1 MSAKATSSSGPAPPT
16 HEVPLGVTT
25 YEKVSSL
32 LVALLIML
40 GATVAAMFI
49 VVVTMRALAATHQPV
64 TVTIAEEGLGRGEHE
79 AGIAR
84 DAKNT
89 QVDDLDEFF
98 PPEMTEP
105 IDALSTVISAD
116 MTVLESLDDP
126 LSTFGT
132 GTGQG
137 DSRPAGPPGEGDG
150 DVVPR
155 WERWQVRFASAD
167 LSTYAKQLDYFKIEL
182 AAMGGGKELVD
193 YAAQLS
199 QAQPSRRS
207 GNSAQEKRL
216 YMTWRSGE
224 MIEADKALLTSAGI
238 DINGRVILQLYP
250 PETEAMLA
258 ALEQKQLGMRP
269 LKDVRRTVFGIR
281 EQGQKYEFY
290 VVAQVYRFVP

>member
-1 MSAKATSSSGPAPPT
+1 MSAKVTSSSGPAPPT
-16 HEVPLGVTT
+16 HEVQLGVTT

-32 LVALLIML
+32 LVALLIIL

-64 TVTIAEEGLGRGEHE
+64 TVTIAEEGLGRGDHE

-167 LSTYAKQLDYFKIEL
+167 LTAYAKQLDFFKIEL

-199 QAQPSRRS
+199 QPQPSRRS
-207 GNSAQEKRL
+207 GNSAEEKRL

-250 PETEAMLA
+250 PQTETLLA
-258 ALEQKQLGMRP
+258 ELEQKQLGMRA

-281 EQGQKYEFY
+281 EQAQTYEFY
-290 VVAQVYRFVP
+290 VIAQEYRFVP

>member
-1 MSAKATSSSGPAPPT
+1 VSFKVTSTSGPAPPT
-16 HEVPLGVTT
+16 HKVPLGVTT
-25 YEKVSSL
+25 YEKVSSIIIAL
-32 LVALLIML
+32 LVLL

-49 VVVTMRALAATHQPV
+49 VVVTMRALAGTQQPV
-64 TVTIAEEGLGRGEHE
+64 TVTIAEEGLGRGDHE

-89 QVDDLDEFF
+89 QVDELDEFF

-126 LSTFGT
+126 LATFGS

-137 DSRPAGPPGEGDG
+137 DSRPAGPPGEGEG

-155 WERWQVRFASAD
+155 WERWQVRFSSAD
-167 LSTYAKQLDYFKIEL
+167 LTTYARQLDFFNIEL
-182 AAMGGGKELVD
+182 AAMGGGKEQVD
-193 YAAQLS
+193 YASQLS
-199 QAQPSRRS
+199 QPRPTRRA
-207 GNSAQEKRL
+207 GPSAQEKRL

-224 MIEADKALLTSAGI
+224 MIEADKTLLTSAGI
-238 DINGRVILQLYP
+238 DISGRVILQLYP
-250 PETEAMLA
+250 PETETLLA
-258 ALEQKQLGMRP
+258 ELEQKQLGQRP

-281 EQGQKYEFY
+281 EQGQKFEFY
-290 VVAQVYRFVP
+290 VIAQEYRFVP

>member
-1 MSAKATSSSGPAPPT
+1 MTSSSEPAPLA

-32 LVALLIML
+32 LVALLVML

-49 VVVTMRALAATHQPV
+49 VVVTMRALASTQQPV
-64 TVTIAEEGLGRGEHE
+64 SVTIAEEGLGRGEHE

-84 DAKNT
+84 DANNT
-89 QVDDLDEFF
+89 QVDELDEFF

-126 LSTFGT
+126 LATFGT

-150 DVVPR
+150 DIVPR

-167 LSTYAKQLDYFKIEL
+167 LTAYAKQLDFFKIEL

-199 QAQPSRRS
+199 QRQPSRRS
-207 GNSAQEKRL
+207 GDSAQEKRL

-238 DINGRVILQLYP
+238 DTAGRVVLQLYP
-250 PETEAMLA
+250 PETEALLA
-258 ALEQKQLGMRP
+258 DLEQQQLGARS

-290 VVAQVYRFVP
+290 VIAQEYRFLP

>member
-1 MSAKATSSSGPAPPT
+1 MRAKVKSASESVSPT

-32 LVALLIML
+32 LVALLVML

-49 VVVTMRALAATHQPV
+49 VVVTMRALAATQQPV
-64 TVTIAEEGLGRGEHE
+64 TVTIAEEGLGRGDHE

-116 MTVLESLDDP
+116 MTMLESLDDP
-126 LSTFGT
+126 LATFGT

-137 DSRPAGPPGEGDG
+137 DSRPAGPLGEGEGDI
-150 DVVPR
+150 VPR
-155 WERWQVRFASAD
+155 WERWQVRFVSTD
-167 LSTYAKQLDYFKIEL
+167 LNVYAKQLDFFKIEL

-193 YAAQLS
+193 YANGLS
-199 QAQPSRRS
+199 QPQPSRRS
-207 GNSAQEKRL
+207 GNSAEEKRL

-238 DINGRVILQLYP
+238 DTAGRVILQLYP
-250 PETEAMLA
+250 PETEALLA
-258 ALEQKQLGMRP
+258 ELEQKQLGMRS

-281 EQGQKYEFY
+281 EQGQTYEFY
-290 VVAQVYRFVP
+290 VMSQEYRFVP

>member
-1 MSAKATSSSGPAPPT
+1 MRAKVTSTSESVPPT
-16 HEVPLGVTT
+16 HDVQLGVTT

-32 LVALLIML
+32 LVALLVML

-49 VVVTMRALAATHQPV
+49 VVVTMRALAATQQPV
-64 TVTIAEEGLGRGEHE
+64 TVTIAEEGLGRGDHE

-84 DAKNT
+84 DAQNT

-126 LSTFGT
+126 LATFGT
-132 GTGQG
+132 GSGQG
-137 DSRPAGPPGEGDG
+137 DSRPTGPLGEGEGDI
-150 DVVPR
+150 VPR
-155 WERWQVRFASAD
+155 WERWQVRFVSTD
-167 LSTYAKQLDYFKIEL
+167 LNVYAKQLDIFKIEL
-182 AAMGGGKELVD
+182 AAMGGGKEMVD
-193 YAAQLS
+193 YAAKLS
-199 QAQPSRRS
+199 QSPPSRRS
-207 GNSAQEKRL
+207 GSSTKENRL

-238 DINGRVILQLYP
+238 DTVGRVILQLYP
-250 PETEAMLA
+250 PETEAKLA
-258 ALEQKQLGMRP
+258 ELEQKQLGTRL

-281 EQGQKYEFY
+281 EQGATYEFY
-290 VVAQVYRFVP
+290 VISQEYRFVP

>member
-1 MSAKATSSSGPAPPT
+1 MTSSSEPAPRA

-32 LVALLIML
+32 LVALLVML

-49 VVVTMRALAATHQPV
+49 VVVTMRALAGTQQPV
-64 TVTIAEEGLGRGEHE
+64 SVTIAEEGLGRGEHE

-89 QVDDLDEFF
+89 QVDELDEFF

-126 LSTFGT
+126 RATFGT

-150 DVVPR
+150 DIVPR

-167 LSTYAKQLDYFKIEL
+167 LTAYAKQLDFFKIEL

-199 QAQPSRRS
+199 QRQPSRRS
-207 GNSAQEKRL
+207 GSSTQEKRL

-238 DINGRVILQLYP
+238 DTAGRVVLQLYP
-250 PETEAMLA
+250 PETEALLA
-258 ALEQKQLGMRP
+258 ELEQQQLGERS

-281 EQGQKYEFY
+281 EQGPKYEFY
-290 VVAQVYRFVP
+290 VIAQEYRFVP

>member
-1 MSAKATSSSGPAPPT
+1 MSAKVTTSSGPAPAKP
-16 HEVPLGVTT
+16 EVQLGVTA

-32 LVALLIML
+32 LVALLVIL

-49 VVVTMRALAATHQPV
+49 VVVTMRALAATQQPV
-64 TVTIAEEGLGRGEHE
+64 TVTIAEEGLGRGDHE

-116 MTVLESLDDP
+116 MTVLESLDEP
-126 LSTFGT
+126 LATFGT

-137 DSRPAGPPGEGDG
+137 DSRPAGPLGEGDG

-167 LSTYAKQLDYFKIEL
+167 LTAYAKQLDFFKIEL

-199 QAQPSRRS
+199 QPKSRRRS
-207 GNSAQEKRL
+207 GSSAEEKRL

-224 MIEADKALLTSAGI
+224 MIEADKALLASAGI
-238 DINGRVILQLYP
+238 ETAGRVILQLYP
-250 PETEAMLA
+250 PETEALLA
-258 ALEQKQLGMRP
+258 ELEQKQLGMRT

-281 EQGQKYEFY
+281 EQAQTYEFY
-290 VVAQVYRFVP
+290 VIAQEYRFVP

>member
-1 MSAKATSSSGPAPPT
+1 MSAKVTSSSGPVPPT
-16 HEVPLGVTT
+16 HEVQLGVTT
-25 YEKVSSL
+25 YEKVSSM

-79 AGIAR
+79 VGIAR
-84 DAKNT
+84 DARNT

-137 DSRPAGPPGEGDG
+137 DSRPAGPLGEGDG
-150 DVVPR
+150 DIVPR

-167 LSTYAKQLDYFKIEL
+167 LTAYAKQLDFFKVEL

-199 QAQPSRRS
+199 QPQPSRRS

-224 MIEADKALLTSAGI
+224 MIEADKDLLTNAGI

-250 PETEAMLA
+250 SETEALLA
-258 ALEQKQLGMRP
+258 ELEQKQLGTHA

-281 EQGQKYEFY
+281 EQAQAYEFY
-290 VVAQVYRFVP
+290 VVAQEYRFVP